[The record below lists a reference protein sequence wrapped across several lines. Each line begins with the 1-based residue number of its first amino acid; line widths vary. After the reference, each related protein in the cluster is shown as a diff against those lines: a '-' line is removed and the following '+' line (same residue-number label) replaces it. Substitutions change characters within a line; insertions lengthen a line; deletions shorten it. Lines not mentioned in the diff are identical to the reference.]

1 MSLGE
6 LTINDSILRAYSKQ
20 RASESFRCLSFS
32 SSRRRSSALPPR
44 RANPCIGILSLVF
57 AVGVF
62 HYKMWGFRLKWSE
75 RADKEFLFLCC
86 SHLSILIGKLINICT
101 SGCQLLT
108 VKFCYKAHF
117 INTKDAL
124 STILLNKHLQIRS
137 SFIISYN
144 YRRFW
149 KQFAVCAFGSRF
161 LGSCVLLLG
170 AGRDTTNDKNG

>member
-1 MSLGE
+1 MDCCLCLKVSLSNG
-6 LTINDSILRAYSKQ
+6 SISRWYLEQ
-20 RASESFRCLSFS
+20 WASESFHCLPFSYTRCE
-32 SSRRRSSALPPR
+32 A
-44 RANPCIGILSLVF
+44 F
-57 AVGVF
+57 A
-62 HYKMWGFRLKWSE
+62 LKWSE

-124 STILLNKHLQIRS
+124 STILLNKHLQMRS

-170 AGRDTTNDKNG
+170 AVRDTANDNNG

>member
-1 MSLGE
+1 MTVFWEHIPSNE
-6 LTINDSILRAYSKQ
+6 LLKVFGVCHFRLQDAVPVLYLREG
-20 RASESFRCLSFS
+20 RTLAS
-32 SSRRRSSALPPR
+32 A
-44 RANPCIGILSLVF
+44 SLVWYLLLASFITRCGAF
-57 AVGVF
+57 A
-62 HYKMWGFRLKWSE
+62 LNWSE

-124 STILLNKHLQIRS
+124 STILLNKHLQMRS

-170 AGRDTTNDKNG
+170 AVRDTTNDNNG